1 MTLSD
6 ILSPAMTKMKLFL
19 NRLWEE
25 AGAYPEIFKEGGRI
39 GGGAH
44 YVDHHGWP
52 TKKKWSKKLKIT
64 LETKVFG
71 ETFLSV
77 FSNFLHFYI

>member
-25 AGAYPEIFKEGGRI
+25 AGAYPEIFKGGGGGGG

-44 YVDHHGWP
+44 YVGYHG
-52 TKKKWSKKLKIT
+52 
-64 LETKVFG
+64 
-71 ETFLSV
+71 
-77 FSNFLHFYI
+77 